1 MRIAT
6 KYQELCREALLSN
19 YGRTDVFDQNPKL
32 RLATVVVNR
41 SDQMSDVIATKGHTF
56 HFEAKV
62 EESDSS
68 DGAKYLINDF
78 GAINIKDS
86 NSNGTVETRTV
97 PDHSDLEG
105 LVSTAQKLVEPH
117 DGRFRDWLKKV
128 YQNSRGFEIGTLNS
142 SLLAVT
148 MNRQSVKWREL
159 ALGYISDIV
168 TIVHNFVIDLLGV
181 VCPFERVQTG
191 VIGLLM
197 DRLLEKYQSAISH
210 VRFLLEIELDG
221 TPATLNHYFNE
232 NLEKW

>member
-1 MRIAT
+1 M
-6 KYQELCREALLSN
+6 LSN
-19 YGRTDVFDQNPKL
+19 YGRTNVFDQNPRL
-32 RLATVVVNR
+32 RLATAVVNR

-62 EESDSS
+62 GEVPDSLK
-68 DGAKYLINDF
+68 DVKYLSNDS
-78 GAINIKDS
+78 GAINIKAG
-86 NSNGTVETRTV
+86 NSEGTVETRTV
-97 PDHSDLEG
+97 SDHSDLEG
-105 LVSTAQKLVEPH
+105 LVSTAQKVVEPH
-117 DGRFRDWLKKV
+117 NGSFRDWLKDV

-168 TIVHNFVIDLLGV
+168 TIVHNFVVDLLGV
-181 VCPFERVQTG
+181 VCPVERVQTG
-191 VIGLLM
+191 VMALLM

-210 VRFLLEIELDG
+210 ARFLLEIELDG